1 MDSVEAEGDVD
12 FMRIALPAVAGT
24 GADHSPKPVAAFLQ
38 VHEAPV
44 NDPFHYACVLT
55 RAAVH
60 DERQEAKPID
70 RLADFEVAAVE
81 LPQKRGSLTVA
92 EPVVLLD
99 SPRHLCDEY
108 LRSTAPA
115 TRQRVATAIQAR
127 RDT

>member
-24 GADHSPKPVAAFLQ
+24 GADLLPKPVAALLQ
-38 VHEAPV
+38 VHEALV

-60 DERQEAKPID
+60 DERQEAKLPD
-70 RLADFEVAAVE
+70 RLADVEFAAVE
-81 LPQKRGSLTVA
+81 LLQKSAVTKK
-92 EPVVLLD
+92 PVVLLG
-99 SPRHLCDEY
+99 SPLHLCDEY

-115 TRQRVATAIQAR
+115 TRQQVATVVQDR